1 MATLTDDQYV
11 AQVEASLAHMRAR
24 NKAFLD
30 AVDGIAIPGVHDAVY
45 ARFDSNG
52 DLFDLD
58 IAPEAT
64 STYTNVELE
73 QIITDVLRETRRQ
86 VTEQVHALF
95 VKYLVPSD
103 PRFEPDAIGEP
114 YVEPPDPDS

>member
-1 MATLTDDQYV
+1 MTLTDDQYV
-11 AQVEASLAHMRAR
+11 AQAEAALAHMRTR

-30 AVDGIAIPGVHDAVY
+30 AVDGIDIPSLHDAVR

-52 DLFDLD
+52 DLVDLD
-58 IAPEAT
+58 IAPEAM

-73 QIITDVLRETRRQ
+73 ELITDVLRETRNQ
-86 VTEQVHALF
+86 LTQHMHGLF

-103 PRFEPDAIGEP
+103 PQFDPDAVGER
-114 YVEPPDPDS
+114 YVPPPPPDA

>member
-1 MATLTDDQYV
+1 
-11 AQVEASLAHMRAR
+11 MRAR

-30 AVDGIAIPGVHDAVY
+30 AVEGIDSPGLHAAVR

-52 DLFDLD
+52 DLVDLD

-73 QIITDVLRETRRQ
+73 EIITDVLRETRRH
-86 VTEQVHALF
+86 VTDQVHALF
-95 VKYLVPSD
+95 VKFLVPTD
-103 PRFEPDAIGEP
+103 PRFEPNALGEP
-114 YVEPPDPDS
+114 YVEPPDPDA